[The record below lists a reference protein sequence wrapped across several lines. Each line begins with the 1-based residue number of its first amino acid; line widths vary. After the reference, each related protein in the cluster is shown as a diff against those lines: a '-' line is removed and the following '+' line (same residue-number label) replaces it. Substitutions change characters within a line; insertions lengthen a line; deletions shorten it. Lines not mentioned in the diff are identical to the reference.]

1 MEKAAKEVAPEVTPA
16 EEIKASTEEIVADA
30 KEEVKEAPSRL
41 RAKLR
46 QLAAVWEG
54 ANVRSSASGSDVVV
68 GSSLSGMYGAKWQAL
83 DKEHEQGRPHKR

>member
-1 MEKAAKEVAPEVTPA
+1 MEKVAKEVAPEITPA
-16 EEIKASTEEIVADA
+16 EEIKVSTEQIVAEA

-54 ANVRSSASGSDVVV
+54 ANVRSSASASEVV
-68 GSSLSGMYGAKWQAL
+68 GSSLAGMYGAKWQAL
-83 DKEHEQGRPHKR
+83 GKEHEQGRPDKR

>member
-1 MEKAAKEVAPEVTPA
+1 MEKAAKEVAPEVTP
-16 EEIKASTEEIVADA
+16 TEEIRVTTEQIVAEA

-54 ANVRSSASGSDVVV
+54 ANVRSSAGSDVVD
-68 GSSLSGMYGAKWQAL
+68 SSLSGMYGTKWQTLA
-83 DKEHEQGRPHKR
+83 KESEQGRPHRR

>member
-1 MEKAAKEVAPEVTPA
+1 MEKAAKEVAPEITPA
-16 EEIKASTEEIVADA
+16 EEIKVSTEQIVAEA

-54 ANVRSSASGSDVVV
+54 ANVRSSAAGSDVVL
-68 GSSLSGMYGAKWQAL
+68 GSSLTGMYGAKWQAL
-83 DKEHEQGRPHKR
+83 TKEQEQGRPAKR